1 MSVGGK
7 VTSRFNDLVV
17 KVETTVN
24 VVEVEVT
31 VTVKVT
37 ICRFIE
43 V

>member
-7 VTSRFNDLVV
+7 VTSRFNDWVV
-17 KVETTVN
+17 KVEITVD
-24 VVEVEVT
+24 VVKVEVV

-43 V
+43 A